1 MIMTSRTFII
11 IISIL
16 FAFVSCEK
24 TPNLDDATVPFP
36 APTELKAEK
45 ESVNSVKLSW
55 KDNSEGEQGFIIE
68 RLKEGETERRKY
80 TVGSNI
86 TEYSNTNLEKANYT
100 YTVYAFYNQRKT
112 DSLSLVYQHVPVSMP
127 VNFKVE
133 ANAQQ
138 KTTLTWDATTDVI
151 DGYKIERKTGTAQYL
166 LWKTLAANVTSV
178 VDDVPSVGLNTYK
191 LYAYAVDALSVGVE
205 RSVVFIATPQI
216 SIDNLLTS
224 YIKLTPNFTLTS
236 DGGEPCTVGVCW
248 SKTPN
253 PTIDD
258 NKFIWQDKLATGKKA
273 FGNAVNLT
281 YGDTYYLRAYATN
294 SKFTAY
300 SNEVSGT
307 LSALPQPINL
317 TWTLMPTINASLP
330 AEVKVYETSS
340 SLNGRN
346 FKAYYAIA
354 DMSTG
359 NIELKATLATSTKTP
374 SKHIADATSETVYA
388 MTNGGYFSGTS
399 SYSLVIDRA
408 TKYAENIAY
417 LTRGIYS
424 YSVTRGAFGVT
435 QSQVPTVK
443 WVSGGLAYNIPSPNV
458 EGESAQMSPSQTF
471 PMQAEQW
478 NPFTAIGGAPVLL
491 KNGNYTFDFTTTL
504 SGKYLTNYELL
515 QSDIFS
521 TSIRPPRTVIGSTAD
536 NKIILFVCD
545 GRQTHSDGA
554 TILEL
559 AQILKGIGCVN
570 ALNLDGGGSS
580 AIVAGGTLLN
590 KPSDG
595 AERAVPSVV
604 AFVKKK

>member
-1 MIMTSRTFII
+1 MIKTLKY
-11 IISIL
+11 ISIVL
-16 FAFVSCEK
+16 SILVFSLCKEM
-24 TPNLDDATVPFP
+24 PNLDDPTVPFP

-55 KDNSEGEQGFIIE
+55 KDNSEGEQGFVIE
-68 RLKEGETERRKY
+68 RLKEGETASRKY

-86 TEYSNTNLEKANYT
+86 SNYSSTNLEKANYS
-100 YTVYAFYNQRKT
+100 YTVYAYYNQRKT
-112 DSLSLVYQHVPVSMP
+112 DSLSLVYQHVPVNMP
-127 VNFKVE
+127 ANFKAE

-138 KTTLTWDATTDVI
+138 KTTLTWDATSEVI
-151 DGYKIERKTGTAQYL
+151 DGYKIERKTGTGSYV
-166 LWKTLAANVTSV
+166 LWKTLAATQTTVI
-178 VDDVPSVGLNTYK
+178 DDLPGVGLNTYK
-191 LYAYAVDALSVGVE
+191 LYAYVGDAVSVAVE
-205 RSVVFIATPQI
+205 RSVVFIAAPQI

-236 DGGEPCTVGVCW
+236 DGGETCTVGVCW
-248 SKTPN
+248 SKTSH

-273 FGNAVNLT
+273 FGNAINLT
-281 YGDTYYLRAYATN
+281 YGNTYYLRAYATN

-317 TWTLMPTINASLP
+317 TWTLMPAINASLP
-330 AEVKVYETSS
+330 AEVRVYETSS

-374 SKHIADATSETVYA
+374 SKHIADATSETFYA

-399 SYSLVIDRA
+399 SYSLVIDRG
-408 TKYAENIAY
+408 TKNAENITY

-435 QSQVPTVK
+435 QSQIPAVK

-478 NPFTAIGGAPVLL
+478 NPFTAIGGAPILL
-491 KNGNYTFDFTTTL
+491 KNGNYTFDMTTTL
-504 SGKYLTNYELL
+504 SGKYMTNYELL

-559 AQILKGIGCVN
+559 AQILKGLGCVN